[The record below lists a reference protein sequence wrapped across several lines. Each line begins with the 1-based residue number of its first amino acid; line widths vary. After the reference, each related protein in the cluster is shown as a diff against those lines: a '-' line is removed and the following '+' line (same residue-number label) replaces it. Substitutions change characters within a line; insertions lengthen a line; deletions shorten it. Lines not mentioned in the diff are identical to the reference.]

1 MGEFYFDDGAFSFS
15 DGTFRLFFHM
25 KEPGGLSNVPLPT
38 FLIEKNMKNMLY
50 FLKIANFQKL
60 KWEIYIIQ
68 MENPSGHSNSPICIS
83 FLIENTFKLF

>member
-38 FLIEKNMKNMLY
+38 FLIEKHEKHVILFKNCKLSKIEMGNLY
-50 FLKIANFQKL
+50 YSDGKPKWSFQFTYL
-60 KWEIYIIQ
+60 
-68 MENPSGHSNSPICIS
+68 HSIPDRKH
-83 FLIENTFKLF
+83 F